1 MEVTGETK
9 RLMEERFGKD
19 SLIALA
25 TMDEGRPTVR
35 AVNSYYM
42 DGCFYVI
49 THARSGKM
57 QQLEKDPAAAICGEW
72 FTGHGLGENIG
83 ALSAPENAVL
93 RARLK
98 EAFSSWYNNGHMDEN
113 GPETCI
119 LRITLTDGVLLSHG
133 RRFSF

>member
-49 THARSGKM
+49 THAHSGKM
-57 QQLEKDPAAAICGEW
+57 QQLEKDPAAAIWPRRE
-72 FTGHGLGENIG
+72 H
-83 ALSAPENAVL
+83 
-93 RARLK
+93 RR
-98 EAFSSWYNNGHMDEN
+98 AFSAGKCGAAGTAE
-113 GPETCI
+113 G
-119 LRITLTDGVLLSHG
+119 
-133 RRFSF
+133 SFFQLV